1 MVVKLVERRKKQYAI
16 GIAVWLCIV
25 AVGVFV
31 TSASPRLIAIV
42 DVALLVALIML
53 VDGGGSIYKLA
64 LWFRYRKDANKRE
77 LIASSGQMYPKR
89 LRKFLM
95 DEDEEQE
102 SHTSVEPPSSQRKK
116 TQ

>member
-1 MVVKLVERRKKQYAI
+1 MVVKLVERRRAQYAI

-64 LWFRYRKDANKRE
+64 LWFRYRKDAHKRE

-95 DEDEEQE
+95 DESDEQE
-102 SHTSVEPPSSQRKK
+102 TETSDEAMLSRRRK